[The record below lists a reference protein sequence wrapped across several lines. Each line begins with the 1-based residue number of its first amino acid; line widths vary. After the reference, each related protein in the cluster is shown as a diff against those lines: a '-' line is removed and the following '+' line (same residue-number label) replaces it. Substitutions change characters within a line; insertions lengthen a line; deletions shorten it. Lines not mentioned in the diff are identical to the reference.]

1 MIHWNIAA
9 LVGVPGVGK
18 TSLCI
23 SAAGVLGY
31 RYVNYGDL
39 MLDVAKSQDLATN
52 RDEMFNLS
60 IEVQERLWK
69 TAAIKIKNMQ
79 VSPKKILVDL
89 HGVDRSNIGYIISLP
104 IGIISPDIIIVV
116 ESSYENIIQRRKSD
130 EFRKRA
136 VENIESIDE
145 YMNILRMSMVAYSV
159 IYGSHLTLLENDDF
173 EKCLNELIEVL
184 SESY

>member
-31 RYVNYGDL
+31 RYVNYGEL
-39 MLDVAKSQDLATN
+39 MLDVAKSRDLATN

-60 IEVQERLWK
+60 IEVQEYLWK

-79 VSPKKILVDL
+79 VSSKKILVDL

-130 EFRKRA
+130 EFREREL
-136 VENIESIDE
+136 ENFESIDE

-159 IYGSHLTLLENDDF
+159 IYGSHLTLIENDDF
-173 EKCLNELIEVL
+173 EKCLNELIKVL